1 MEVKTMLTETKGTG
15 KVELEKKTLSDLRM
29 IEDDRRK
36 KTEFRM
42 QIFDSYVYIDEVKK
56 SDEVY
61 LFQTKM
67 EL

>member
-1 MEVKTMLTETKGTG
+1 MLTETKG
-15 KVELEKKTLSDLRM
+15 KVKADHEKKTLSDILN
-29 IEDDRRK
+29 IEDLNRK
-36 KTEFRM
+36 KTEFSM
-42 QIFDSYVYIDEVKK
+42 QIFDSYVFIDEVKK

>member
-1 MEVKTMLTETKGTG
+1 MLAETKS
-15 KVELEKKTLSDLRM
+15 KVKAELEKKTLSDIRN
-29 IEDDRRK
+29 IEDLERRSI
-36 KTEFRM
+36 EFRM
-42 QIFDSYVYIDEVKK
+42 QIFDSYVFIDEVKK